1 MPVKADGICEEE
13 EEEDNTVQT
22 KDQDVR
28 RRYGR

>member
-1 MPVKADGICEEE
+1 MPVKADGICEE